1 MRGASDSCA
10 DETTTDV
17 DRATR
22 LRNRLLH
29 RIVVLAIGMISF
41 VPGAAD
47 ADEAAPISPADELA
61 AVRSELR
68 SVIQEAR
75 SKVFPALVN
84 IQLVTSIYSGGK
96 EIRTRSVGSG
106 TIVDDQGHVLTNQH
120 VTNRGRRFRCTLFDR
135 REVPA
140 QLVGE
145 DPLTD
150 LAVLKLDLSA
160 LGESAGKLTVA
171 KLGDSSQIET
181 GDFVMAMGSPLALSR
196 SVTLGI
202 VSNTERVFAGG
213 LVDADGDEMELSP
226 GQRTGLFTRWIQHDA
241 LIQPGNSGGPLVNLR
256 GEIIGVNELGGNQMG
271 FAIPSNLARQVL
283 DAIIAQGEV
292 TRSWIGVAMRPIEKT
307 GYERGVLVNS
317 VVKGSPADRAGLTAG
332 DVIIELDGEPVT
344 VRFAEEIPV
353 LLQRIADR
361 PVGTELV
368 ARYLR
373 DAKELE
379 TRIATAKLEKDLGQ
393 EEELRAW
400 GMTAIEITPLAALQ
414 RRLAS
419 TEGVLVTGV
428 RSGGSA
434 ASARPP
440 LGSDD
445 VVRAIDGK
453 AVKNMAELL
462 AIYEELAKRDP
473 LPEQVL
479 VEFER
484 RGENYVTRLEPEE
497 DEEQPEPPRS
507 LAKAW
512 LGVAVQPLLS
522 DLAALVGLKEPG
534 FRITRVY
541 PATTA
546 AEADLRVGD
555 VITQLNGRKVAPR
568 RAEDAGLFQ
577 RELRALDIG
586 SKAELTMLRDGEI
599 RTVPVVL
606 ETSRTTAEEARREH
620 DGDFDLLVREV
631 TFFDRVEN
639 RWEDDVR
646 GVVVLSAEVAGWAGL
661 AGVSSGDLIQK
672 IDGIEV
678 TDLATFRKALEQVVK
693 EKPERVVFAVLRG
706 VQTRF
711 QFAEPEW
718 GPLGDDDGAKLE

>member
-1 MRGASDSCA
+1 MPFNSKYAFASW
-10 DETTTDV
+10 
-17 DRATR
+17 
-22 LRNRLLH
+22 
-29 RIVVLAIGMISF
+29 IVGIALTCGSTI
-41 VPGAAD
+41 VPA
-47 ADEAAPISPADELA
+47 EEVAPGSPSDDLA

-84 IQLVTSIYSGGK
+84 IQLVTTIYAGGK
-96 EIRTRSVGSG
+96 EIRSRAVGSG
-106 TIVDDQGHVLTNQH
+106 TIVDQQGHVLTNQH

-135 REVPA
+135 REVA
-140 QLVGE
+140 AELVGE

-160 LGESAGKLTVA
+160 LGESANSLTVA
-171 KLGDSSQIET
+171 TLGDSSQIET

-213 LVDADGDEMELSP
+213 LLENNGDEMELSP

-256 GEIIGVNELGGNQMG
+256 GEIIGVNELGGNQLG

-283 DAIIAQGEV
+283 EAIVAHGEV
-292 TRSWIGVAMRPIEKT
+292 TRSWTGVALRPIDKT
-307 GYERGVLVNS
+307 GYDRGVLVNS
-317 VVKGSPADRAGLTAG
+317 VVKGSPAAQAGIEAG
-332 DVIIELDGEPVT
+332 DVIVALDGQPLT

-361 PVGTELV
+361 AVGTEIV

-373 DAKELE
+373 NGAEQE
-379 TRIATAKLEKDLGQ
+379 TRITTSKLEKDLGQ

-400 GMTAIEITPLAALQ
+400 GMTVIEITPLAALQ

-428 RSGGSA
+428 RGGGSA
-434 ASARPP
+434 ASARPS
-440 LGSDD
+440 LGTDD
-445 VVRAIDGK
+445 VIRAVDGK
-453 AVKNMAELL
+453 PVKNLKEFLS
-462 AIYEELAKRDP
+462 IYEAISQRKPPVDQILI
-473 LPEQVL
+473 
-479 VEFER
+479 EFER
-484 RGENYVTRLEPEE
+484 RGDNYVTLLEPED
-497 DEEQPEPPRS
+497 DESQPEPPRS

-512 LGVAVQPLLS
+512 LGVSVQPLLLE
-522 DLAALVGLKEPG
+522 LAQAMGLPEPG
-534 FRITRVY
+534 FRVTQVY
-541 PATTA
+541 PGTTA
-546 AEADLRVGD
+546 AAADLRVGD

-577 RELRALDIG
+577 RELKALDIG
-586 SKAELTMLRDGEI
+586 VMAELSILRDGAPQMV
-599 RTVPVVL
+599 TVKL
-606 ETSRTTAEEARREH
+606 ESSRTTPDETRREH
-620 DGDFDLLVREV
+620 NGDFDLLVREI

-639 RWEDDVR
+639 RWEDHVR
-646 GVVVLSAEVAGWAGL
+646 GVIVVSAESAGWAGL
-661 AGVSSGDLIQK
+661 GGVAPGDLIQK
-672 IDGIEV
+672 IDDADV
-678 TDLATFRKALEQVVK
+678 TDLATFRESLVRVAER
-693 EKPERVVFAVLRG
+693 KPARVVFAVLRG

-718 GPLGDDDGAKLE
+718 GPLDNEAVSAPQ